1 MRNLSSVN
9 NEFVL
14 CRGWIDEWKDVD
26 DENVRYIIKNPIFKR
41 PKKNILFDDLPV
53 ISQEDHINLFLPK
66 DTVNEMLVYTRRDAP
81 LERYEKIHF
90 SGIVKDYKRKN
101 GSSDYGI
108 HPTKFFNIH
117 WDLEELNKEVN
128 EYLDNV
134 SNDSKRFTTPETLY
148 FLEYKIKLKLHI
160 YRKKLE
166 ESGNQLPTFI
176 HTFRDYVTVLETHLD
191 GCQKHIDCIRWSVS
205 SRENRRTYKVKKN
218 FSKDIPPLE
227 EKCPNLIFNPELII
241 N

>member
-1 MRNLSSVN
+1 
-9 NEFVL
+9 
-14 CRGWIDEWKDVD
+14 
-26 DENVRYIIKNPIFKR
+26 
-41 PKKNILFDDLPV
+41 
-53 ISQEDHINLFLPK
+53 
-66 DTVNEMLVYTRRDAP
+66 MLVYTRRDAP

-148 FLEYKIKLKLHI
+148 FLEYKIKQDKRDDSHV
-160 YRKKLE
+160 LE
-166 ESGNQLPTFI
+166 LPSPDGEENLITSGNQMSIPESLRLLEKVKRGKKK
-176 HTFRDYVTVLETHLD
+176 FRDFIN
-191 GCQKHIDCIRWSVS
+191 QKPKFLRKEV
-205 SRENRRTYKVKKN
+205 
-218 FSKDIPPLE
+218 E
-227 EKCPNLIFNPELII
+227 EII
-241 N
+241 Y